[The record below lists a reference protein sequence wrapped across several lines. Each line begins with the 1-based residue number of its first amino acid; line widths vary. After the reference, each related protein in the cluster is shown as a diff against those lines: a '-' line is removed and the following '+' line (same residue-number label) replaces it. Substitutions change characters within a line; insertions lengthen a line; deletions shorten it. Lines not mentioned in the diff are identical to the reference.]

1 MRLFMQRTFDLYINE
16 ETWDNMTDVE
26 LQAKI
31 EQYNRF
37 FDNLEK
43 IARQG
48 TQDVRFK
55 LAIN

>member
-16 ETWDNMTDVE
+16 ETWENMKDVE

>member
-1 MRLFMQRTFDLYINE
+1 MQRTFDLYINE
-16 ETWDNMTDVE
+16 ETWENMTDVE